1 MTSTFVFA
9 GIPCVLN
16 VFCHSGGSDVSHTDS
31 KQVVDRFSHLDCSFH
46 GIFFAQLQKSGMR
59 RIIPDGAA
67 IMQALFQKRAYLKR
81 VYLVI
86 QRRFRVKV
94 FNAHARY
101 CPVGKG
107 FKADSQKGAA
117 RARRQAQYALSFFK
131 KSFGGLRNTFVRLYP
146 AGYRPNNLI
155 FDKKRH
161 PSARRTSTDS
171 NVSGVIKLRQVFNA
185 DEILMV
191 VIRIS
196 RSSPRLR
203 PIALDELKRFFIQ
216 TGAAMRANVF
226 GTKHD

>member
-1 MTSTFVFA
+1 MTSAFIFA
-9 GIPCVLN
+9 GIPRVLN
-16 VFCHSGGSDVSHTDS
+16 VFCHSGGSDVSHTYS
-31 KQVVDRFSHLDCSFH
+31 KQVVDRFCHLESDFKCIFSF
-46 GIFFAQLQKSGMR
+46 QVQKSRMGR
-59 RIIPDGAA
+59 VIPDGAA

-86 QRRFRVKV
+86 QRRFRVKA

-101 CPVGKG
+101 CPVGKS
-107 FKADSQKGAA
+107 FEADSQKGTAGT
-117 RARRQAQYALSFFK
+117 RRQAEHALSFFK

-146 AGYRPNNLI
+146 TGYWPNNLI
-155 FDKKRH
+155 FDKKGN

-171 NVSGVIKLRQVFNA
+171 NVRGVIKLRQVFNA
-185 DEILMV
+185 GEICLIV
-191 VIRIS
+191 VGIS

-203 PIALDELKRFFIQ
+203 PITLNKLKRFFIQ

>member
-31 KQVVDRFSHLDCSFH
+31 KQVVDRFSHPDCSFH
-46 GIFFAQLQKSGMR
+46 GIFFAQLQKSGMGR
-59 RIIPDGAA
+59 VIPDGAA

-107 FKADSQKGAA
+107 FKADSQKGTAGT
-117 RARRQAQYALSFFK
+117 RRQAEHALSFFK
-131 KSFGGLRNTFVRLYP
+131 KSFSSLWNTFAGLNP
-146 AGYRPNNLI
+146 AGYGPNNLVP
-155 FDKKRH
+155 DKKGH
-161 PSARRTSTDS
+161 SSACGTSTNS
-171 NVSGVIKLRQVFNA
+171 NLVRTIKLRQVFNA
-185 DEILMV
+185 DEICLIV
-191 VIRIS
+191 VRVS
-196 RSSPRLR
+196 RSSPGFG
-203 PIALDELKRFFIQ
+203 PITLNEFKRFFIQ
-216 TGAAMRANVF
+216 TGTAMRANVCR
-226 GTKHD
+226 TKHD